1 MPIGCT
7 RLEKLLL
14 ACADCWIL
22 KLAFYN
28 LQFFRNLLIVRRG
41 AVATEEELHNV
52 RRHWILARAVVS
64 SHLAG
69 RARFEPA
76 HGVINSRRAF
86 PARLPAKKAEGPD
99 FWSGP
104 SRVESELRQLTQ

>member
-14 ACADCWIL
+14 AGADCSIL

-28 LQFFRNLLIVRRG
+28 LQSFRNLLVVLRG

-76 HGVINSRRAF
+76 HGVINIDVPFQLGYR
-86 PARLPAKKAEGPD
+86 PKKPKAPIFGR
-99 FWSGP
+99 GL
-104 SRVESELRQLTQ
+104 RELNLNLDN